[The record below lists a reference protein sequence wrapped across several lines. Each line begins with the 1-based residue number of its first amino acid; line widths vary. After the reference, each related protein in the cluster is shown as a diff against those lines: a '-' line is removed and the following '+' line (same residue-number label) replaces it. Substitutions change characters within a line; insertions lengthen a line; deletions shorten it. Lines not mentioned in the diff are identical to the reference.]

1 MLDGF
6 KLHKPNVS
14 IIIQL
19 YQGILCQF
27 QRILFRGSL
36 ILEANEVSNCAH
48 LQYRAR
54 VKTRVNTALHAICYY
69 VIHFL

>member
-6 KLHKPNVS
+6 KLRKSDIS
-14 IIIQL
+14 IIIQF
-19 YQGILCQF
+19 YQGILCRF
-27 QRILFRGSL
+27 QRIQFRGSL

-48 LQYRAR
+48 LQYRAQ

>member
-6 KLHKPNVS
+6 KLRKSDVS
-14 IIIQL
+14 IIIQF
-19 YQGILCQF
+19 YQGILF
-27 QRILFRGSL
+27 QRIQFRGSL
-36 ILEANEVSNCAH
+36 ILEANKVSNCAH

-54 VKTRVNTALHAICYY
+54 VKTRVNIALYAICYY